1 MRIFNESKTK
11 ELFNIDYLKG
21 KLVNDK
27 IITCIDEKPF
37 IAEQYHYETIKEYEN
52 GGKDVVKVIDV
63 EQQEYIPAHEEIED
77 IQVFIPYTEAELLK
91 IKNDNII
98 KSYKERFN
106 TYYTEHEQ
114 KYRRLHSL
122 NALCDDGSKPYD
134 KLLEL
139 YKEAEEKRKQ
149 IQELGG

>member
-1 MRIFNESKTK
+1 MAKIKILGNLSYQTYPITEDMIEFDDEELKRIG
-11 ELFNIDYLKG
+11 IDKQF
-21 KLVNDK
+21 
-27 IITCIDEKPF
+27 IDEK
-37 IAEQYHYETIKEYEN
+37 IVDYVYANYEKQISE
-52 GGKDVVKVIDV
+52 
-63 EQQEYIPAHEEIED
+63 
-77 IQVFIPYTEAELLK
+77 LK
-91 IKNDNII
+91 IW
-98 KSYKERFN
+98 FN

-122 NALCDDGSKPYD
+122 NVLCDDGSKPYD